1 MGKTLTEAL
10 QTLDN
15 EEVRQILQ
23 MNVLIVPGS
32 KDEDENLIVNVL
44 GRHNNWR
51 KSVNILAWCKRFCAN
66 LKQKVKETKNKMN
79 TRSQGRA
86 SRNIPRKTKFN
97 FNEFILR
104 PEEVTA
110 TENLLFQHAQKTA
123 FATEMNLLKEG
134 LEIQQNS
141 KIKTLVPIW
150 DDKDKLLR
158 HNSRIMDYKP
168 IILPK
173 DHKVTLLFIHDIHKK
188 FGHSGPTLT
197 LYQVRKRVWITS
209 GRQQVKKAVFKCSCR
224 KNIPL
229 NERMGKIPL
238 WRTEKPTIWTRVGTD
253 VFGPFWVKTE
263 DNQSTVKTFAI
274 LWTDLV
280 SRGVM
285 VDLLYS
291 ADTEGVLR
299 SLRKL
304 TATYG
309 SARIYYSDNASYYTK
324 ASKEL
329 KNFVTSIDW
338 HQLQKQAQK
347 WNAEWIFATAASPF
361 RNATSERLVST
372 FKQALA
378 TTIKKSMLTFPEL
391 ATCLTEIASYIN
403 NRPIGFLT
411 SDSQDDMQPI
421 SPSLLMIG
429 REIEILGDYQGQDP
443 DLQELYDHRKKTLEH
458 FIQNWAALYLQNL
471 SPTTKWLAKNPYKIK
486 PGMIL
491 FIRDENKMKDLWAKG
506 IVTKVIRS
514 KNDNL
519 PRTVEL
525 RTSTSKKI
533 VRPIQKLAIPEYQIT
548 EDEEGLINSHSLL
561 LQQNH

>member
-1 MGKTLTEAL
+1 MVDDAHIS
-10 QTLDN
+10 QSA
-15 EEVRQILQ
+15 
-23 MNVLIVPGS
+23 P
-32 KDEDENLIVNVL
+32 
-44 GRHNNWR
+44 
-51 KSVNILAWCKRFCAN
+51 WCTN
-66 LKQKVKETKNKMN
+66 LKQKVKESKNKMT

-372 FKQALA
+372 FKQALT

-421 SPSLLMIG
+421 LPSLLIIG

-471 SPTTKWLAKNPYKIK
+471 SPTNKWLAKNPYKIK